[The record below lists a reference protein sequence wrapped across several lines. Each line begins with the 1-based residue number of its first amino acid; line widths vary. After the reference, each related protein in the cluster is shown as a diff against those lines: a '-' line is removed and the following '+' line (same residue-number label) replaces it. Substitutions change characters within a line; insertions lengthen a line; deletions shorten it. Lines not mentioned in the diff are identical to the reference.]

1 MQRGTVKINGKY
13 YHVDNIRIDGKSINS
28 YHGKIEKPIRY
39 AGCFEIKVKLNKDQ
53 WRKFCEQL
61 EDFCKE
67 DKK

>member
-1 MQRGTVKINGKY
+1 MQKGTVKINGKY
-13 YHVDNIRIDGKSINS
+13 YHVDNIKIDGQPINS

-39 AGCFEIKVKLNKDQ
+39 TGCFKAEVKLTKDQ
-53 WRKFCEQL
+53 LRKLYEQL